1 MLWLLLHIYLRVQA
15 IKAALLFL
23 LGEFSSIFIDNEQC
37 ICNRIESPI
46 KVQIIIENTA
56 HFNLRL
62 AFSSSDSGSTTEN
75 VNDFA
80 APVIPSPAATEDDDV
95 DVDLQVDFD
104 SLAAESSTQV
114 CMYCMICTIYVYT
127 ELYVCISYIVV
138 VEFVLWANVLYVWSM
153 YVCLYAVTMTS
164 FDCIFFNRRSK
175 RRQISLTWVWNRNER
190 LPDR

>member
-1 MLWLLLHIYLRVQA
+1 MLRLLLRHIYLRVQA

-23 LGEFSSIFIDNEQC
+23 PGGFSSIFIDNEQC

-114 CMYCMICTIYVYT
+114 CMYCMMCTIYVYT
-127 ELYVCISYIVV
+127 ELYVCISYK
-138 VEFVLWANVLYVWSM
+138 A
-153 YVCLYAVTMTS
+153 
-164 FDCIFFNRRSK
+164 R
-175 RRQISLTWVWNRNER
+175 
-190 LPDR
+190 